1 MSSILHSL
9 RLGVAI
15 AAFSLLL
22 GSDERVLAQWNS
34 NSQENPLKEA
44 LRKDLQD
51 YLDTRSTIEHIST
64 LSMTV
69 SLRGGSTISA
79 AVGTT
84 EYGGRKR
91 VTPDNVFQIGSNTK
105 AFTSVLLLRLEA
117 EGVLSINDT
126 VGKWL
131 PQYPAWSNV
140 TIQQLLNMT
149 SRIPTYD
156 NTSAQISEYENNP
169 YIENTLPQLVAFVYP
184 TLGTGTSYEYS
195 NTGYILVQMIIDK
208 AYASMDHR
216 SDVEREEQ
224 SNRKDGGNGDKDYYK
239 KALDKLI
246 DQVGLHD
253 TYYEPYFYPESV
265 THRLVSGY
273 YVNTDPPALTK
284 LLGQDTS
291 RFSLGWAQAAGGMI
305 STPED
310 LTKWVRALFEGN
322 VLPPRQLSELTSLVA
337 IPGGEAIEQTSP
349 ANPQGFA
356 LGLFQIDD
364 PDLGM
369 FWGYQGSTIGYRAA
383 YAYFPSSGLIICVF
397 TNSQAPASVSTV
409 NTVLFR
415 SLYDTLKANGK
426 I

>member
-1 MSSILHSL
+1 MPRSI
-9 RLGVAI
+9 RLGVAMT
-15 AAFSLLL
+15 AFAVVL
-22 GSDERVLAQWNS
+22 GSNEKALAQRNS
-34 NSQENPLKEA
+34 TSQENALKEA

-51 YLDTRSTIEHIST
+51 YLDKRSTIEHIST

-69 SLRGGSTISA
+69 SFRGGPTINA
-79 AVGTT
+79 AVGET
-84 EYGGRKR
+84 EYGGKKH
-91 VTPDNVFQIGSNTK
+91 VTPNNVFQIGSNTK

-117 EGVLSINDT
+117 QGILSIDDT

-131 PQYPAWSNV
+131 PQYPAWSKI
-140 TIQQLLNMT
+140 TIRQLLNMS

-169 YIENTLPQLVAFVYP
+169 YVANTLPQLVAFVYP
-184 TLGTGTSYEYS
+184 TLGTGTSFEYS

-208 AYASMDHR
+208 AYASMEHR
-216 SDVEREEQ
+216 SDGKQESQ
-224 SNRKDGGNGDKDYYK
+224 SKKKDNGNGEQDYYK

-246 DQVGLHD
+246 GEVGLRD
-253 TYYEPYFYPESV
+253 TYYQPFFYPNPV
-265 THRLVSGY
+265 TRRLVSGY
-273 YVNTDPPALTK
+273 YVNPDPPALTK
-284 LLGQDTS
+284 LLGKDTS
-291 RFSLGWAQAAGGMI
+291 AFSLGWAQAAGGMI

-310 LTKWVRALFEGN
+310 LTKWVRALLEGN
-322 VLPPRQLSELTSLVA
+322 VLKDKQLSELKSLVA
-337 IPGGEAIEQTSP
+337 IPGCEPIQQTSP
-349 ANPQGFA
+349 DHRQGFA

-364 PDLGM
+364 PDLGL

-397 TNSQAPASVSTV
+397 TNSQAAAKESTV

-415 SLYDTLKANGK
+415 SLYETLKASGK